1 MMSFRWSAV
10 KPYRQCPGC
19 YAVCIPYQFECPRCE
34 HHPFR
39 AKYSDSHSGEGA
51 HMIHHLAVVRF
62 LMFAI
67 VDCGVRSS
75 KRRSPKIALC
85 TRCLTAPVCSLPDS
99 YHVCYSNDTVS
110 NVCLTPIGD
119 GFSICI
125 ESAVLSI
132 AIGGDQSSMF
142 YSRILCV
149 MA

>member
-51 HMIHHLAVVRF
+51 HMIHHLAVARF

-67 VDCGVRSS
+67 MDCGVRSLS
-75 KRRSPKIALC
+75 SSWTVEFSTFEI
-85 TRCLTAPVCSLPDS
+85 PVFITISFQ
-99 YHVCYSNDTVS
+99 
-110 NVCLTPIGD
+110 NV
-119 GFSICI
+119 
-125 ESAVLSI
+125 
-132 AIGGDQSSMF
+132 
-142 YSRILCV
+142 
-149 MA
+149 